1 MAIAGAPRIITQ
13 TASALRVSN
22 ETESGFVQQANTGL
36 VNTVFD
42 GEDIFVLEDRI
53 VVRRFDGSITYLQLY
68 DLSLTLLDT
77 YTAPTGLWTF
87 SYNPLD
93 AMFVAYTKGGFTA
106 NNVRISLNSD
116 RTFFLAGGAPTGL
129 TSGTTAVP
137 VIRAAASPDGSSI
150 VLLTSNA
157 RRFFNRVD
165 SLQYQQIIPDNGDA
179 PGAAGQSSIVEWSR
193 DSHFIFFAVG
203 STVVVY
209 TKDGATYNHLENIP
223 MPGGRTVH
231 RIALSP
237 DKVFIAFSTI
247 EDVEGLTVYNTY
259 LYKRSGERF
268 LPVGS
273 ITDFGA
279 TTCWNE
285 LGDQLYDAT
294 ARKAYKRTPNTNS
307 FTELVGFM
315 TNIPAGVQEAT
326 TSLHIAFP
334 VGQANFFDDIL
345 FGIINGSIPL
355 TGWRIALLGEAYVFD
370 SSATDVGPILGT
382 NEVFGAHWPEG
393 GKDLTNVR
401 FEPYG
406 TQGVYMDA
414 DDVSQMIYEG
424 SITARYGIIYSEGD
438 VPLVYIDFQK
448 EIIAELN
455 SKFTLKLG
463 DFGFVLISA

>member
-116 RTFFLAGGAPTGL
+116 RTFFVAGGAPTGL
-129 TSGTTAVP
+129 SSGTAAVP
-137 VIRAAASPDGSSI
+137 VVRAAASPDGSAI
-150 VLLTSNA
+150 AINTSNN
-157 RRFFNRVD
+157 RRFFNRID
-165 SLQYQQIIPDNGDA
+165 ALQYQQVIPGGSA
-179 PGAAGQSSIVEWSR
+179 PGGVSTIIEWSR
-193 DSHFIFFAVG
+193 DGSFIFEAVG
-203 STVVVY
+203 AQAIIY
-209 TKDGATYNHLENIP
+209 THISGAFDFLNAIT

-231 RIALSP
+231 RIAPSP
-237 DKVFIAFSTI
+237 DKVFIAISTI

-273 ITDFGA
+273 ISDFGA
-279 TTCWNE
+279 TLCWNE

-315 TNIPAGVQEAT
+315 TNIPAGVQEAA

-334 VGQANFFDDIL
+334 VGAATFFDDIL
-345 FGIINGSIPL
+345 FQIISGARPL
-355 TGWRIALLGEAYVFD
+355 TGWKIALLDDTYVFN
-370 SSATDVGPILGT
+370 SATADVADILPT

-424 SITARYGIIYSEGD
+424 SITARYAVIYAD
-438 VPLVYIDFQK
+438 DDTPLVYIDFQQ